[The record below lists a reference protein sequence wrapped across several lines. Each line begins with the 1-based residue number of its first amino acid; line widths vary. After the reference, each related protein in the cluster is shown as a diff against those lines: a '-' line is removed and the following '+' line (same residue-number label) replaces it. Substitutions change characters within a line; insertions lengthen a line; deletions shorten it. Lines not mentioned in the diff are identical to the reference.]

1 MRTFLPKIEDKDR
14 GWFLIDAQGQVLG
27 KIATAAATILT
38 GKRKPIY
45 TPFLDTG
52 DHVVVINAAKV
63 ALTGRKETGKLY
75 RRHSGYLSGL
85 KTATAEQVRLKHP
98 TRIVEEAIRG
108 MLPKTRL
115 GRSMFRK
122 LRVYAG
128 DSHPHAAQSPQAVA
142 MQIRRKR

>member
-1 MRTFLPKIEDKDR
+1 MRTFLPKIEEKDR
-14 GWFLIDAQGQVLG
+14 SWFLIDAQGQVLG
-27 KIATAAATILT
+27 KVATAAATILA

-63 ALTGRKETGKLY
+63 ALTGRKETDKLY
-75 RRHSGYLSGL
+75 RHHSGYLSGL
-85 KTATAEQVRLKHP
+85 KVATAQQVRRKRP
-98 TRIVEEAIRG
+98 TRIIEEAIRG

-128 DSHPHAAQSPQAVA
+128 DTHPHAAQRPQVVA
-142 MQIRRKR
+142 LQSRRKR